1 MRNAA
6 YLLPL
11 TLLAGFALA
20 QAPPP
25 SNADGPPDEPGR
37 QVARLSILSGDA
49 QVKRGDTG
57 EWVAAAVNTPL
68 MMGDSLAVG
77 NNGRAEIQ
85 FDNSNFVRVASDTE
99 IRLWNLED
107 NRVQIQVGRGMVTWR
122 VLRAGGMQAEI
133 STQLAAVRPVGLPS
147 VRVEVAPDGAT
158 RVTPRNG
165 EADVAT
171 QHTTD
176 RVREGNTLLVE
187 GQGDNPQHRT
197 MAAGGRDGWDQ
208 FNEQRDSFLTRAQS
222 PRYTSPDVMGTE
234 DLDSYGRWMEDPAY
248 GSVWSPNVS
257 SSWAPYRDGRWVWQD
272 YYGWTWVD
280 DASWGWAPFHY
291 GSWYYRV
298 GYGWN
303 WFPGGRD
310 RRYFYRP
317 ALVAFFG
324 GGGYNAGIGFGHVG
338 WVALA
343 PFETYQPWYGRGG
356 WGGGGNNNVTI
367 INNTNIYNTFRN
379 SRSYNGVTAVSGGDF
394 QRGNYRRP
402 VNLNPGQLENSSLV
416 RGGGPVTP
424 TENNLQYSDRGR
436 GRGRQDRDNIAGPR
450 SGQPYFSKIG
460 APQTEGTRVP
470 FAEQQAAVRSGLDA
484 SGGGLGQG
492 TRPDGN
498 RGGFGSRGD
507 RGDSPGFRTAPPSA
521 TAPRQN
527 PNAQPGNDAR
537 GGGQSNDAR
546 GGGQSNDAR
555 GGEPGNDSRN
565 GGLGQGSRPDGN
577 RGGFGSRGDRGDSPG
592 FRTAPPSATAPQQ
605 NPNAQPGNDRPA
617 WQRFGAPDPVDRGQG
632 NRIERQRTDQ
642 DGFGR
647 QRDRN
652 GATSEPRPLDVAPPV
667 VRQREAEPGFNRRG
681 GFGAPAQ
688 PQQQQ
693 ERQQQE
699 RQQQAPQQQER
710 QRQERQP
717 PSVFRGGGADRP
729 SGGDGGRRS
738 DGPGFTP
745 PADGGGARQ
754 HSGGDGG
761 RQARPEG
768 GRGRPQF

>member
-343 PFETYQPWYGRGG
+343 PYETYQPWYGRGG
-356 WGGGGNNNVTI
+356 WGGGRNNNVTI

-394 QRGNYRRP
+394 QRGNYRHP

-450 SGQPYFSKIG
+450 SGQPNFSQPYFSKIG

-527 PNAQPGNDAR
+527 PNAQPGND
-537 GGGQSNDAR
+537 
-546 GGGQSNDAR
+546 
-555 GGEPGNDSRN
+555 
-565 GGLGQGSRPDGN
+565 
-577 RGGFGSRGDRGDSPG
+577 
-592 FRTAPPSATAPQQ
+592 
-605 NPNAQPGNDRPA
+605 RPA
-617 WQRFGAPDPVDRGQG
+617 WQRFGAPDPVDGGQG
-632 NRIERQRTDQ
+632 NRIERQRTDPQ
-642 DGFGR
+642 GGFGR

-688 PQQQQ
+688 PQ
-693 ERQQQE
+693 QQQE

>member
-11 TLLAGFALA
+11 TLLAGFALS

-25 SNADGPPDEPGR
+25 ADADGPPDEPGR
-37 QVARLSILSGDA
+37 QVARLSILNGDA

-77 NNGRAEIQ
+77 NNGRAEVQ

-158 RVTPRNG
+158 RITPRNG

-171 QHTTD
+171 QHGTEH
-176 RVREGNTLLVE
+176 VREGNTLLVD
-187 GQGDNPQHRT
+187 GQAENPQART
-197 MAAGGRDGWDQ
+197 LATGGRDGWDQ
-208 FNEQRDSFLTRAQS
+208 FNEQRDLFLTRAQS
-222 PRYTSPDVMGTE
+222 PRYTSSDVMGTE

-248 GSVWSPNVS
+248 GSVWSPNVPA
-257 SSWAPYRDGRWVWQD
+257 SWAPYRDGRWVWQD

-310 RRYFYRP
+310 RRQFYRP

-324 GGGYNAGIGFGHVG
+324 GGGYSVGVGFGHVG
-338 WVALA
+338 WVPLA
-343 PFETYQPWYGRGG
+343 PFETYRPWYGRGG
-356 WGGGGNNNVTI
+356 WGGGRNNSITI
-367 INNTNIYNTFRN
+367 INNTNIYNSFRN
-379 SRSYNGVTAVSGGDF
+379 SRSYNGVTAVSTGDF

-436 GRGRQDRDNIAGPR
+436 GRGRQGGDDIAGQR
-450 SGQPYFSKIG
+450 SGQPYFSKMG
-460 APQTEGTRVP
+460 APQAAGQRIP
-470 FAEQQAAVRSGLDA
+470 FSEQQAAVRSGLDA
-484 SGGGLGQG
+484 RGGGQ
-492 TRPDGN
+492 T
-498 RGGFGSRGD
+498 
-507 RGDSPGFRTAPPSA
+507 
-521 TAPRQN
+521 
-527 PNAQPGNDAR
+527 NDAR
-537 GGGQSNDAR
+537 GGGQTNDAR
-546 GGGQSNDAR
+546 GGGQTNDAR
-555 GGEPGNDSRN
+555 GGGPANDAR
-565 GGLGQGSRPDGN
+565 GGGQTNDARGGDIRQGSRPDGN
-577 RGGFGSRGDRGDSPG
+577 RGGFGSRGDSPG

-605 NPNAQPGNDRPA
+605 NPNSQPGNDRPA
-617 WQRFGAPDPVDRGQG
+617 WQRFGSPDPVDRTQG
-632 NRIERQRTDQ
+632 NRIERQRTDPQ
-642 DGFGR
+642 GGFGR

-652 GATSEPRPLDVAPPV
+652 GAASDPRPLDVAPPV

-681 GFGAPAQ
+681 GFGAPSQ

-693 ERQQQE
+693 APQPQE
-699 RQQQAPQQQER
+699 RP
-710 QRQERQP
+710 RQERQSP
-717 PSVFRGGGADRP
+717 PVFRGGGADRP
-729 SGGDGGRRS
+729 AAGDGGQ
-738 DGPGFTP
+738 
-745 PADGGGARQ
+745 GGGARQ
-754 HSGGDGG
+754 SSGGDGG